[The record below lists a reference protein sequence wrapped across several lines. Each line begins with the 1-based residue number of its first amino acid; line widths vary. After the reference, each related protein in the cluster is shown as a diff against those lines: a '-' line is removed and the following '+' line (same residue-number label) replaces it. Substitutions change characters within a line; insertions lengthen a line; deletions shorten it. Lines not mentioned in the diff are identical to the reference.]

1 MLKPTQYELVNYL
14 DGHRFQ
20 DSGWDL
26 ADKQSSAPSLIR
38 ADYSNKKF
46 SPREDL
52 EGLYRYAEWL
62 PVKRTLKGSHRPVTY
77 KSEGLAGYL
86 GLKNLYITF
95 SGYFPER
102 GADME
107 TCSFKETESIHSAN
121 EVQIC

>member
-14 DGHRFQ
+14 DGHRLQ

-52 EGLYRYAEWL
+52 E
-62 PVKRTLKGSHRPVTY
+62 
-77 KSEGLAGYL
+77 
-86 GLKNLYITF
+86 
-95 SGYFPER
+95 
-102 GADME
+102 
-107 TCSFKETESIHSAN
+107 
-121 EVQIC
+121 